1 MKKFLLLFLCIITA
15 FQMNAQLVKWG
26 NQVKLNQGIFYS
38 GFTLQG
44 KYLGNVNGSDLYT
57 YYGYFAKFLKSV
69 DAQAAFIVANG
80 NTTKK
85 FTDLTETEYEL
96 IDVSTVEDQV
106 GITYMTGKKLEKR
119 NIKMDFYTPGTL
131 KRNKSNVL
139 FSFNPIDKSYP
150 FVKMIHSPN
159 NQYIGLVING
169 KHPETGKG
177 TMIFKCYDKNF
188 TELWTSYY
196 DFNNEGYP
204 EIGDIVVSDNGK
216 IVIQFFVYSSE
227 KKKALNN
234 FQFVEMSGEN
244 TKELSYQFQNKKIEI
259 SDYQLGCY
267 GEDRYLMVFTE
278 PKNVTGIKI
287 DFVSENTSEIIS
299 YKPYE
304 GSWKIDK
311 IVDLQN
317 GKYTVAM
324 QNRGIREIT
333 TRQNNMTTTT
343 YYYWNRSFLF
353 IGIDGGNDEILYK
366 KNLGRKF
373 TVSQGIETY
382 ELPNVIVPYYFA
394 KDGELCV
401 LYNTDKKTEDNVSNS
416 KEEPFTVRFSM
427 FKGRPDARLAT
438 ISENGNIK
446 VKLLFNA
453 KTEKGTFI
461 PQFSH
466 IDQDNNLVIVKV
478 KKKNFTIGKYSL

>member
-1 MKKFLLLFLCIITA
+1 
-15 FQMNAQLVKWG
+15 MNAQLVKWG

-106 GITYMTGKKLEKR
+106 GIIYMTGKKLEKR

-244 TKELSYQFQNKKIEI
+244 TK
-259 SDYQLGCY
+259 
-267 GEDRYLMVFTE
+267 
-278 PKNVTGIKI
+278 
-287 DFVSENTSEIIS
+287 
-299 YKPYE
+299 
-304 GSWKIDK
+304 
-311 IVDLQN
+311 
-317 GKYTVAM
+317 
-324 QNRGIREIT
+324 
-333 TRQNNMTTTT
+333 
-343 YYYWNRSFLF
+343 
-353 IGIDGGNDEILYK
+353 
-366 KNLGRKF
+366 
-373 TVSQGIETY
+373 
-382 ELPNVIVPYYFA
+382 
-394 KDGELCV
+394 
-401 LYNTDKKTEDNVSNS
+401 
-416 KEEPFTVRFSM
+416 
-427 FKGRPDARLAT
+427 
-438 ISENGNIK
+438 
-446 VKLLFNA
+446 
-453 KTEKGTFI
+453 
-461 PQFSH
+461 
-466 IDQDNNLVIVKV
+466 
-478 KKKNFTIGKYSL
+478 